1 MKVKELI
8 KILEKCNP
16 EAIVTN
22 KECRRYTST
31 IYYWQPTIVGMYVI
45 EKASDY
51 DSSFEHIIKQKEVPL
66 ENANVIFL
74 G

>member
-1 MKVKELI
+1 MKVKELM

-22 KECRRYTST
+22 KECRKYSST
-31 IYYWQPTIVGMYVI
+31 IYYWQPTIDGMYVI
-45 EKASDY
+45 EKANGN
-51 DSSFEHIIKQKEVPL
+51 SSFEHIVGQKEVPL
-66 ENANVIFL
+66 EDANVIFL

>member
-1 MKVKELI
+1 MRVKELM

-22 KECRRYTST
+22 KECRNYSST
-31 IYYWQPTIVGMYVI
+31 IYYWQPTVDGMFVL
-45 EKASDY
+45 EKAND
-51 DSSFEHIIKQKEVPL
+51 DSNFEHIIEQREVPL